1 MNNKTFKAQITV
13 MAALSMTIIFSLI
26 CTCVRSALDCF
37 YNTQIKE
44 ACMLSVEGAFSAY
57 HNDMLSEYDILLL
70 QYSDNIKARI
80 EQYAE
85 ENIYSCGKNVSLMG
99 VDVDNVEYITDQGG
113 IYLRKEIASYM
124 QYGLFSE
131 MADVMR
137 QSEKELQKVEKI
149 KEITSD
155 IQDCEK
161 DLWEVDLKILQLIKY
176 VEGIETTDT
185 GIVIR
190 SGEPVSSGGYFA
202 KSAVNG
208 IVSRD
213 SVYVDEKKVYMS
225 IDNSE
230 PGYTDVSALLDDM
243 YEDASGVAASEEN
256 QKEEDYINSYS
267 DVYRRNYIKLKA
279 VLGGTK
285 EQTEKALEVLGEYD
299 DAKSGAE
306 NKLGGCMEKVSAEI
320 KTLGEELCNELI
332 EDLKSMKEDNASD
345 KKTMCDMQQLRQA
358 LSRNLIV
365 LNGVCSQI
373 EKLEENLNYDNS
385 RDVMSS
391 VVRCRQ
397 LLYGLSAKGMKFDY
411 SGVDFSIESSGLS
424 AVKKVRQLITDGIL
438 ALVMDTDNISEKSV
452 NYAGLAT
459 DMSGKIESME
469 SKAEEI
475 KEQFLMNEYLM
486 MKFNCFTD
494 YLDMDIDESAG
505 IDYTLE
511 YILCGKSG
519 DKENLEQTMLEL
531 SGIRTGMNLAYLIT
545 GKSKKMQAYS
555 FAAGALGFTGNMAL
569 IKAGQYLIMSVWAY
583 GEAIMDMRDLYAGN
597 KVALVKN
604 EKNWKLSLEN
614 LLGMKFDSDK
624 DTDDD
629 DLEYRDYIRMLLMLE
644 RSEHKNYRTMG
655 AMEIKMISMG
665 HDDFRMRNYI
675 VSMAGTAVFSVI
687 RRGQPYVQIISC
699 SYI

>member
-1 MNNKTFKAQITV
+1 

-26 CTCVRSALDCF
+26 CTCVRSASDCF

-208 IVSRD
+208 IVSMD

-299 DAKSGAE
+299 DAKSGTK

-320 KTLGEELCNELI
+320 
-332 EDLKSMKEDNASD
+332 
-345 KKTMCDMQQLRQA
+345 
-358 LSRNLIV
+358 
-365 LNGVCSQI
+365 
-373 EKLEENLNYDNS
+373 
-385 RDVMSS
+385 
-391 VVRCRQ
+391 
-397 LLYGLSAKGMKFDY
+397 
-411 SGVDFSIESSGLS
+411 
-424 AVKKVRQLITDGIL
+424 
-438 ALVMDTDNISEKSV
+438 
-452 NYAGLAT
+452 
-459 DMSGKIESME
+459 
-469 SKAEEI
+469 
-475 KEQFLMNEYLM
+475 
-486 MKFNCFTD
+486 
-494 YLDMDIDESAG
+494 
-505 IDYTLE
+505 
-511 YILCGKSG
+511 
-519 DKENLEQTMLEL
+519 
-531 SGIRTGMNLAYLIT
+531 
-545 GKSKKMQAYS
+545 
-555 FAAGALGFTGNMAL
+555 
-569 IKAGQYLIMSVWAY
+569 
-583 GEAIMDMRDLYAGN
+583 
-597 KVALVKN
+597 
-604 EKNWKLSLEN
+604 
-614 LLGMKFDSDK
+614 
-624 DTDDD
+624 
-629 DLEYRDYIRMLLMLE
+629 
-644 RSEHKNYRTMG
+644 
-655 AMEIKMISMG
+655 
-665 HDDFRMRNYI
+665 
-675 VSMAGTAVFSVI
+675 
-687 RRGQPYVQIISC
+687 
-699 SYI
+699 

>member
-99 VDVDNVEYITDQGG
+99 VDVDNIEYITDQGG

-190 SGEPVSSGGYFA
+190 RGEPVSSGGYFA

-385 RDVMSS
+385 RDVMSP
-391 VVRCRQ
+391 
-397 LLYGLSAKGMKFDY
+397 
-411 SGVDFSIESSGLS
+411 
-424 AVKKVRQLITDGIL
+424 DGIL
-438 ALVMDTDNISEKSV
+438 FSVCDQPKLKISTIQRILNDAALHKKNVICAGYRGQKGNPVLWPAHCFAELLELTGDEGGRQMLTKYEEKV
-452 NYAGLAT
+452 RI
-459 DMSGKIESME
+459 IETSR
-469 SKAEEI
+469 EEL
-475 KEQFLMNEYLM
+475 K
-486 MKFNCFTD
+486 
-494 YLDMDIDESAG
+494 DID
-505 IDYTLE
+505 
-511 YILCGKSG
+511 
-519 DKENLEQTMLEL
+519 
-531 SGIRTGMNLAYLIT
+531 
-545 GKSKKMQAYS
+545 SK
-555 FAAGALGFTGNMAL
+555 
-569 IKAGQYLIMSVWAY
+569 
-583 GEAIMDMRDLYAGN
+583 RD
-597 KVALVKN
+597 
-604 EKNWKLSLEN
+604 LEN
-614 LLGMKFDSDK
+614 LGKETEENK
-624 DTDDD
+624 
-629 DLEYRDYIRMLLMLE
+629 
-644 RSEHKNYRTMG
+644 K
-655 AMEIKMISMG
+655 A
-665 HDDFRMRNYI
+665 
-675 VSMAGTAVFSVI
+675 
-687 RRGQPYVQIISC
+687 
-699 SYI
+699 